1 MFSKSLIISTLTVA
15 ALAADEADRVLS
27 MPDMGNFDTF
37 PLYSGYLNVS
47 SAKALHYLFVES
59 QNDPSTD
66 PVIIWFNGGPGCSSM
81 LGFS

>member
-1 MFSKSLIISTLTVA
+1 MFSKSLIISTLAVA
-15 ALAADEADRVLS
+15 TLASDEADRVLS
-27 MPDMGNFDTF
+27 LPDMGTFDTF

-59 QNDPSTD
+59 QSDPLTD